1 MIGNNTLGQSSGL
14 FIMKYITY
22 NDILVENLRT
32 IGFKRKNKNSFV
44 KILGDARQELFFS
57 HSTHNQSFVKFYTI
71 GIILEYPQI
80 EELAKEIGVPT
91 YGIGVDIGYL
101 MPEKAYH
108 EWEVRDSDSIESI
121 EDVVE
126 NMSLN
131 ILNYA
136 IPYMDEYSR
145 HEGLL
150 KGLEEK
156 RLQNRTDPRYCL
168 PLLYCLME
176 NKKRALEICEY
187 YLKQNPNSRAY
198 TLFCDKFKQYVLT
211 IM

>member
-1 MIGNNTLGQSSGL
+1 
-14 FIMKYITY
+14 MKYITY
-22 NDILVENLRT
+22 NEALVESLKT
-32 IGFKRKNKNSFV
+32 KGFKRKNKNSFV
-44 KILGDARQELFFS
+44 RMSGDARQELFFS
-57 HSTHNQSFVKFYTI
+57 HATHNQSFVKFYTI
-71 GIILEYPQI
+71 GVHLDYPQI
-80 EELAKEIGVPT
+80 EVLAKEIGVPT
-91 YGIGVDIGYL
+91 YGIGVNIGYL
-101 MPEKAYH
+101 MPEKAFY

-150 KGLEEK
+150 KGLQEK
-156 RLQNRTDPRYCL
+156 RLQNRIDPRYCL

-176 NKKRALEICEY
+176 NKKRALETSEY
-187 YLKQNPNSRAY
+187 YLEQNPNSKAY
-198 TLFCDKFKQYVLT
+198 ISFCDKLKQYVM
-211 IM
+211 I